1 METVTP
7 LSRGRALPDLSV
19 VEFAI
24 MIALMRLGPQP
35 APVLLP
41 TLSDWFG
48 FAISL
53 GHIRPSLRR
62 LEHQGYLTTL
72 EDGTLRPR
80 RAASE
85 SVALSF
91 TALIRIVG
99 SEFNRALK
107 KVDPPLLAHL
117 AKKSV
122 EDEAVEAEEA
132 LRKRHG
138 KPNLTDA
145 QREDIREHARH
156 EARVTREASRKVKP
170 GAGTVGRKGAGK
182 GRSKGKGKGKGQ
194 EAPSDSSKE

>member
-1 METVTP
+1 METATP
-7 LSRGRALPDLSV
+7 LSSGRALPDLSV

-53 GHIRPSLRR
+53 GHIRPALRR

-85 SVALSF
+85 PVALSF

-99 SEFNRALK
+99 SEFGRALK
-107 KVDPPLLAHL
+107 KVDPPLLVHL
-117 AKKSV
+117 AKKSL
-122 EDEAVEAEEA
+122 EDEAVEVEEA

-145 QREDIREHARH
+145 QREDIREHARR
-156 EARVTREASRKVKP
+156 EARVSRKVKH
-170 GAGTVGRKGAGK
+170 GAGTVSRKGGGK
-182 GRSKGKGKGKGQ
+182 GRGKGKGKGKGQ

>member
-7 LSRGRALPDLSV
+7 LSSGRALPDLSV

-35 APVLLP
+35 APILLP

-53 GHIRPSLRR
+53 GHIRPALRR

-72 EDGTLRPR
+72 EDGTLRLR

-85 SVALSF
+85 PVAVSF
-91 TALIRIVG
+91 TALIRILG
-99 SEFNRALK
+99 SEFGRALK

-117 AKKSV
+117 AKKSL

-156 EARVTREASRKVKP
+156 EAGAAREASGKAKL
-170 GAGTVGRKGAGK
+170 GAGTVGPKGK
-182 GRSKGKGKGKGQ
+182 GMGKGKGKGKGQ

>member
-7 LSRGRALPDLSV
+7 LSSGRALPDLSV

-35 APVLLP
+35 APILLP

-85 SVALSF
+85 PVALSF

-132 LRKRHG
+132 LRKRQG
-138 KPNLTDA
+138 KPKLTDT

-156 EARVTREASRKVKP
+156 QARVTREASRKVKP
-170 GAGTVGRKGAGK
+170 GTGTVGRKSAG
-182 GRSKGKGKGKGQ
+182 KGKGKGKGQ

>member
-7 LSRGRALPDLSV
+7 LSSGRALPDLSV

-35 APVLLP
+35 APILLP

-85 SVALSF
+85 PVALSF
-91 TALIRIVG
+91 TAVIRIVG

-132 LRKRHG
+132 LRKRQG
-138 KPNLTDA
+138 KPKLTDT

-156 EARVTREASRKVKP
+156 QARVTREASRKAKP
-170 GAGTVGRKGAGK
+170 GTGTVGRKSAG
-182 GRSKGKGKGKGQ
+182 KGKGKGKGQ

>member
-7 LSRGRALPDLSV
+7 LSSGRALPYLSV

-24 MIALMRLGPQP
+24 IIALMRLGPQP

-53 GHIRPSLRR
+53 GHIRPALRR
-62 LEHQGYLTTL
+62 LEHQGCLTTL
-72 EDGTLRPR
+72 EDGTLRLR

-85 SVALSF
+85 PVAVSF
-91 TALIRIVG
+91 TALIRILG
-99 SEFNRALK
+99 SEFGRALK

-117 AKKSV
+117 AKKSL

-156 EARVTREASRKVKP
+156 EARAAREASRKAKL
-170 GAGTVGRKGAGK
+170 GAGTVGPKG
-182 GRSKGKGKGKGQ
+182 KGKGKGKGQ

>member
-7 LSRGRALPDLSV
+7 LSSGRALPDLSV

-35 APVLLP
+35 APILLP

-53 GHIRPSLRR
+53 GHIRPALRR

-85 SVALSF
+85 PVALSF

-99 SEFNRALK
+99 SEFGRALK

-138 KPNLTDA
+138 KPNLTDT
-145 QREDIREHARH
+145 QREGIREHARH
-156 EARVTREASRKVKP
+156 EARVARQASGKGKP
-170 GAGTVGRKGAGK
+170 GAAAVSRKGAGRGK
-182 GRSKGKGKGKGQ
+182 GRGKGKGQ

>member
-1 METVTP
+1 METITP
-7 LSRGRALPDLSV
+7 LGSGRALPDLSV

-53 GHIRPSLRR
+53 SDIRPALRR

-72 EDGTLRPR
+72 EDGSLRTR
-80 RAASE
+80 RASAE
-85 SVALSF
+85 PVALSF

-99 SEFNRALK
+99 TEFGRALK
-107 KVDPPLLAHL
+107 MADPPLLEHIM
-117 AKKSV
+117 KKSV

-132 LRKRHG
+132 LRKRQG
-138 KPNLTDA
+138 KRMMTDA
-145 QREDIREHARH
+145 QREEIRE
-156 EARVTREASRKVKP
+156 RVSREAPEERLRTAKAKAGAEAPARAKRK
-170 GAGTVGRKGAGK
+170 
-182 GRSKGKGKGKGQ
+182 SDHKGKGPKGS
-194 EAPSDSSKE
+194 ADTSKE

>member
-7 LSRGRALPDLSV
+7 LSSGRALPDLSV

-35 APVLLP
+35 APILLP

-53 GHIRPSLRR
+53 GHIRPALRR

-72 EDGTLRPR
+72 EDGTLRLR

-85 SVALSF
+85 PVAVSF
-91 TALIRIVG
+91 TALIRILG
-99 SEFNRALK
+99 SEFGRALK
-107 KVDPPLLAHL
+107 KVDLPLLAHL
-117 AKKSV
+117 AKKSL

-156 EARVTREASRKVKP
+156 EARAAREASRKVKL
-170 GAGTVGRKGAGK
+170 GAGTVGP
-182 GRSKGKGKGKGQ
+182 KGKGKGKGL